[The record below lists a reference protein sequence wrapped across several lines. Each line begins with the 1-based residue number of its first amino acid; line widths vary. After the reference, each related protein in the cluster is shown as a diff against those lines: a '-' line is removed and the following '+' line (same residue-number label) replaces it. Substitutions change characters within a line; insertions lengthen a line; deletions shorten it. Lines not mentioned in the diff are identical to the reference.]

1 MNRDLFRMV
10 HWLIVAA
17 LFYAIAL
24 NVAQPQLQTLFWK
37 LGHVTVGCYVGYL
50 ADRHLIG
57 RLKPESTGERQI
69 ARALIVLA
77 VVYGVSGG
85 L

>member
-1 MNRDLFRMV
+1 MRRNYSRMLE
-10 HWLIVAA
+10 WLLLAA
-17 LFYAIAL
+17 LFYAAAL
-24 NVAQPQLQTLFWK
+24 NINQPQLQTLCWK
-37 LGHVTVGCYVGYL
+37 LGHVTVGCYAGYL

-57 RLKPESTGERQI
+57 RIDSSSDGLRQI
-69 ARALIVLA
+69 ARAIIVLA

>member
-1 MNRDLFRMV
+1 MKRDLTRMLE
-10 HWLIVAA
+10 WLVLAA

-37 LGHVTVGCYVGYL
+37 LGHVTIGCYVGYL

-57 RLKPESTGERQI
+57 RLAADSTGERQI